1 MKGKIF
7 GVECSKVF
15 IKHYV
20 YVMLINPTIFKINL
34 STVLDAAESKKLSKW
49 ELEKMKDDYEA
60 RLDKLICPNCRKP
73 QSFDE
78 FYEKKRNCSQCK
90 MKYEKLN
97 ATSGISRYL
106 IDSHNF
112 HIFDVAAV

>member
-1 MKGKIF
+1 
-7 GVECSKVF
+7 
-15 IKHYV
+15 
-20 YVMLINPTIFKINL
+20 MLINPTIFKINL